1 MMTHPAAA
9 TEEVL
14 GTPGLYVRLQA
25 VSKAGGG
32 HREVRHQPL
41 IISYCQVLDLAGYG
55 LDAGQTRVEARVEGT
70 MVYLGDTD
78 VPMVH
83 ARVEAR
89 VNSPVHQAVGQG
101 DQATQQASFGQHLKI
116 GKISKLYFCHS
127 VSPCV
132 V

>member
-1 MMTHPAAA
+1 MMMTHPAAA

-14 GTPGLYVRLQA
+14 GTPGLYVRLQT

-41 IISYCQVLDLAGYG
+41 IISYCQVLDLAGDG
-55 LDAGQTRVEARVEGT
+55 LDGGQTGVEARVEGT

-83 ARVEAR
+83 AWVEAR
-89 VNSPVHQAVGQG
+89 VHQAVGQG
-101 DQATQQASFGQHLKI
+101 DQPTQQASFGQHLKR
-116 GKISKLYFCHS
+116 GKISKLYF
-127 VSPCV
+127 
-132 V
+132 